1 MSEKLSKPVIFI
13 QPGCCPFCIRVLK
26 IYESEMNAITIDSN
40 GVPKDIENEYT
51 KTVGFCDQCGRT
63 FTMIKEGMTYEPYS
77 EIKSII
83 KEERLKRHL
92 NKANDNPFGYNEG
105 ID

>member
-1 MSEKLSKPVIFI
+1 
-13 QPGCCPFCIRVLK
+13 
-26 IYESEMNAITIDSN
+26 MNAITIDSN